1 MDKKYEALKMVERAT
16 RVKVDN
22 VRHRWPPICM
32 GILHQPKRPNQK
44 NIKVSK

>member
-1 MDKKYEALKMVERAT
+1 MDKKLEALKAVERVT

-32 GILHQPKRPNQK
+32 GILHQPKRPVTINNK
-44 NIKVSK
+44 EEK